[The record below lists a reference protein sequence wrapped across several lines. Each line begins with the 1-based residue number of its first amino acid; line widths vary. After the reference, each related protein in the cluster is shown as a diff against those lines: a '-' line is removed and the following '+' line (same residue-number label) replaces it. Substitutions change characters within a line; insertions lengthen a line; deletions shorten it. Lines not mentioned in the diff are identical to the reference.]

1 MPPKKAGKTKVK
13 STEKSSSKGS
23 KKTSKTTK
31 KQSNKKESKPKQTK
45 TNKSSKKNLKDTE
58 ELLETTQ
65 TSESSTVQEEEEN
78 EEQSIVSTE
87 ELMVDSESENKECG
101 LEKVI
106 NDDMDYF
113 NEDDSSEI
121 ETSFGTVVLEKDQR
135 ITNPRLTRYEM
146 VRILGERTKQL
157 TMGAKPLVKNYQELT
172 YEQIAI
178 EELKHNMV
186 PFKIKRPLPNNR
198 IEEWSIEELD
208 KKHLMNHM
216 TY

>member
-1 MPPKKAGKTKVK
+1 MPPKK
-13 STEKSSSKGS
+13 SSKPKDS
-23 KKTSKTTK
+23 KKTTK
-31 KQSNKKESKPKQTK
+31 VKKESKSSK
-45 TNKSSKKNLKDTE
+45 KSSKVKKESTKVKKESKASKKSSKVKKEETE
-58 ELLETTQ
+58 ETTQ
-65 TSESSTVQEEEEN
+65 TSESSLIDEEEVN
-78 EEQSIVSTE
+78 EESIVSTE
-87 ELMVDSESENKECG
+87 DLIIDTDSENKECD

-121 ETSFGTVVLEKDQR
+121 ETSQGVVLLQKDLR

-157 TMGAKPLVKNYQELT
+157 TMGAKPLVKNYQELS
-172 YEQIAI
+172 YEEIAI
-178 EELKHNMV
+178 EELKNNMI

-198 IEEWSIEELD
+198 VEEWAIEELD
-208 KKHLMNHM
+208 KKHLLNYM

>member
-1 MPPKKAGKTKVK
+1 MPPKKSSKTKA
-13 STEKSSSKGS
+13 S
-23 KKTSKTTK
+23 KKTSKTAK
-31 KQSNKKESKPKQTK
+31 KQSKKTESKPNKK
-45 TNKSSKKNLKDTE
+45 SSDKSSKKQSKKTLKETE
-58 ELLETTQ
+58 ESLETTQ
-65 TSESSTVQEEEEN
+65 TSESSTVQEEEQN

-87 ELMVDSESENKECG
+87 ELIVDSDSENKECE

-106 NDDMDYF
+106 NDDMEYF

-121 ETSFGTVVLEKDQR
+121 ETSFGTLVLEKNQR

-198 IEEWSIEELD
+198 IEEWSIDELD
-208 KKHLMNHM
+208 KKHLINQM

>member
-1 MPPKKAGKTKVK
+1 MPAKKSSKTKD
-13 STEKSSSKGS
+13 S
-23 KKTSKTTK
+23 KKTSKTAK
-31 KQSNKKESKPKQTK
+31 KQSKKTESKSNKQ
-45 TNKSSKKNLKDTE
+45 SSKKQSKKILKETE
-58 ELLETTQ
+58 ESVETTQ
-65 TSESSTVQEEEEN
+65 TTESSSVQEEEEN

-87 ELMVDSESENKECG
+87 ELMIDSDSENKECG

-106 NDDMDYF
+106 NDDMEYF

-121 ETSFGTVVLEKDQR
+121 ETSFGTLVLEKNQR

-208 KKHLMNHM
+208 KKHLMNQM